1 MAASAAPNEAGE
13 RVGGINRFFQVAYKA
28 RLQAKKLKAT
38 HRRLYYVSKWVAI
51 LGGLY
56 LIFFSWI

>member
-1 MAASAAPNEAGE
+1 
-13 RVGGINRFFQVAYKA
+13 VAYRA
-28 RLQAKKLKAT
+28 RLQAKKLKAS
-38 HRRLYYVSKWVAI
+38 HRRLYYASKWVAI